1 MPEAAAS
8 AQHVVDALRAL
19 DQRIDTAVS
28 KRDAAT
34 LEAWLADDFIYT
46 HSNGKSQ
53 TKAEF
58 IDAIAQ
64 RENPPDR
71 IDTGIGVEFHDDI
84 AVTRGDL
91 DIEYHDDRPNLYM
104 RYVRVYRLVGDR
116 WRAISHR
123 TVYATDRKPSMS
135 S

>member
-1 MPEAAAS
+1 MPEAATS
-8 AQHVVDALRAL
+8 TRYSVDALRAL

-28 KRDAAT
+28 KRDAVA
-34 LEAWLADDFIYT
+34 LASLLADDFVYT

-53 TKAEF
+53 PKSEF
-58 IDAIAQ
+58 IEAIAR

-91 DIEYHDDRPNLYM
+91 DIEYHDDRENLFM
-104 RYVRVYRLVGDR
+104 RYVRVYRLSGDR

-123 TVYATDRKPSMS
+123 TVYATDRKP
-135 S
+135 